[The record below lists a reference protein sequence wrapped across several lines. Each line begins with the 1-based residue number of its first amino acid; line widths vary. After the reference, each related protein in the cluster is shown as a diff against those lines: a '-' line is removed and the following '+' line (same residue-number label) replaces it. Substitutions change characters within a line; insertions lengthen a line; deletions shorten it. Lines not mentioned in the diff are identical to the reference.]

1 MHRFDSSFVD
11 TEGLTQALRLMTSRS
26 TEVSDLPTNLPL
38 VGLGE
43 VEVLNLLAPQVLGQA
58 AQLGAHTSMA
68 HMDPPTPWITWA
80 MAMWNASL
88 NQNLLHE
95 ATSPFATQAEKQ
107 VLDWLV
113 PFFGMQGGHFCSGST
128 IANLTGIWAA
138 RDVAGI
144 RKVVT
149 SQAAHLSVEKACRLL
164 GLELVKVGL
173 DTQGRLDVD
182 QLPNL
187 EKACLVLNA
196 GTTATGAID
205 PLALSGVAAWTHI
218 DAAWAGP
225 LRLSPKYSARLNGIE
240 NADSVAISAHKWL
253 FQPKDSAMIMFR
265 DLTAANQAIS
275 FGGGYLAKPNVG
287 VQGSRAAAAIPLLA
301 TLLAWGQNGL
311 AQRLEY
317 LMQAADTLAQ
327 NIEQTDH
334 LELWNPP
341 QTAVNVFR
349 PRHLSTSEFLAALP
363 AGMLSSCVLD
373 GEMWCR
379 SVAANPLVDVDL
391 VTTQIIAA
399 SQKRT

>member
-26 TEVSDLPTNLPL
+26 TEVSFLPTNLPL

-107 VLDWLV
+107 VFDWLV
-113 PFFGMQGGHFCSGST
+113 PYFGMQGGHFCSGST

-205 PLALSGVAAWTHI
+205 PLTLSGVAAWTHI

-225 LRLSPKYSARLNGIE
+225 LRLSPKYSDRLSGIE
-240 NADSVAISAHKWL
+240 KAESVAISAHKWL

-265 DLTAANQAIS
+265 NLSTANQAIS

-287 VQGSRAAAAIPLLA
+287 VQGSRSAAAIPLLA

-311 AQRLEY
+311 AQRLEF

-391 VTTQIIAA
+391 VTAQIIAA

>member
-43 VEVLNLLAPQVLGQA
+43 VEVLNLLAPQVLGHA

-107 VLDWLV
+107 VFDWLV
-113 PFFGMQGGHFCSGST
+113 PYFDMQGGHFCSGST

-205 PLALSGVAAWTHI
+205 PLTLSGVAAWTHI

-225 LRLSPKYSARLNGIE
+225 LRLSPKYSDRLSGIE
-240 NADSVAISAHKWL
+240 KADSVAISAHKWL

-265 DLTAANQAIS
+265 DLSTANQAIS

-287 VQGSRAAAAIPLLA
+287 VQGSRSAAAIPLLA

-311 AQRLEY
+311 AQRLEF

-373 GEMWCR
+373 GQMWCR

-391 VTTQIIAA
+391 VTAQIIAA

>member
-1 MHRFDSSFVD
+1 MHRCDSSFID
-11 TEGLTQALRLMTSRS
+11 TEGLTQALKLMTSRS
-26 TEVSDLPTNLPL
+26 TEVSDLPANLPSA
-38 VGLGE
+38 GLGE
-43 VEVLNLLAPQVLGQA
+43 IAVLNLLAPQILGNA

-187 EKACLVLNA
+187 EEACLVLNA

-205 PLALSGVAAWTHI
+205 PLTLSGVAAWTHI

-225 LRLSPKYSARLNGIE
+225 LRLSLKYSDRLSGIE
-240 NADSVAISAHKWL
+240 EADSVAISAHKWL

-265 DLTAANQAIS
+265 NLSTANQAIS

-287 VQGSRAAAAIPLLA
+287 VQGSRSAAAIPLLA

-311 AQRLEY
+311 AQRLEF

-391 VTTQIIAA
+391 VTAQIIAA